1 MKKVT
6 DLNAIKDITKTMLYL
21 TPKPTEFPFIIN
33 HPIFQSPYWGEGD
46 NLYNIMES
54 EEWLQKARLAY
65 EDRIDRTDTPLLL
78 MYVCRSAYYLTFLK
92 MTRNHWA
99 ADDFAEALSM
109 AWIEEE
115 NPNGDVNVPVSLSAK
130 WFREANK
137 EALMELDEFEKY
149 LSLPDAFKVY
159 RGVATGRNPDGM
171 SWTDNFESAEWF
183 AKRFRNDGY
192 IIEGIADKKNVLAY
206 FSRRKEDE
214 VLIPADMVRDKRII
228 KLTEDL
234 IAV

>member
-6 DLNAIKDITKTMLYL
+6 DLNAIKDIIKTMLYL
-21 TPKPTEFPFIIN
+21 TPKPTEFPFIID

-54 EEWLQKARLAY
+54 EEGLQKARLAY

-137 EALMELDEFEKY
+137 ESLMELDEFEKY
-149 LSLPDAFKVY
+149 LSLPDKFKVY

-192 IIEGIADKKNVLAY
+192 IIEGIAEKKDVLAY
-206 FSRRKEDE
+206 FNRRNEDE
-214 VLIPADMVRDKRII
+214 VLIPADMVRNKRII

>member
-54 EEWLQKARLAY
+54 EEGLQKARLAY

-92 MTRNHWA
+92 MTRTIGQQMI
-99 ADDFAEALSM
+99 LQ
-109 AWIEEE
+109 
-115 NPNGDVNVPVSLSAK
+115 
-130 WFREANK
+130 
-137 EALMELDEFEKY
+137 
-149 LSLPDAFKVY
+149 
-159 RGVATGRNPDGM
+159 
-171 SWTDNFESAEWF
+171 
-183 AKRFRNDGY
+183 KRFQWHGL
-192 IIEGIADKKNVLAY
+192 KKKIQTEMLMCQCHYLQNGFV
-206 FSRRKEDE
+206 KQ
-214 VLIPADMVRDKRII
+214 I
-228 KLTEDL
+228 KKPLWNWMNLKIFIFTRC
-234 IAV
+234 I